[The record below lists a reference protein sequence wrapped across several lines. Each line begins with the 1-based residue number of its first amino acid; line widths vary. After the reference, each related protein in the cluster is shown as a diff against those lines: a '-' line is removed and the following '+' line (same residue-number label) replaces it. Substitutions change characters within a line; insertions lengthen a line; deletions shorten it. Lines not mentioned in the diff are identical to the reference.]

1 MIMEATEA
9 AGYLDKVSVGLDVAS
24 SEFKVEGENAYDLDF
39 KTKGADK
46 DTSLKLSGDELME
59 MYADLSRRYPI
70 VTIEDPF
77 DQNDWEN
84 WSKFTAMIGD
94 KVQASIACRRVPCQP
109 QGLALLGSSQLL
121 TSRAPPAG
129 RGRRPDRDQPA
140 LHQEGDRGE
149 GSQLPP
155 A

>member
-24 SEFKVEGENAYDLDF
+24 SEFKVDGENAYDLDF
-39 KTKGADK
+39 KTSGPDK
-46 DTSLKLSGDELME
+46 DTSMKLSGDELME

-84 WSKFTAMIGD
+84 WSKFTEMIGED
-94 KVQASIACRRVPCQP
+94 VQVKSCLPTASP
-109 QGLALLGSSQLL
+109 
-121 TSRAPPAG
+121 
-129 RGRRPDRDQPA
+129 QPA
-140 LHQEGDRGE
+140 SRPIH
-149 GSQLPP
+149 
-155 A
+155 